1 MPINPVPISKK
12 DSPDGKAQQT
22 SSSGRAP
29 APEFHLSEPRYRFSD
44 IILGEKTVQE
54 IQDSIAVFQF
64 REKLFEEWK
73 LKTVIKSPAN
83 MCVNFYGEPGTGKT
97 MAANAVA
104 SQLGVPVLQVNYADI
119 ESKYV
124 GETSKNLTRLFQTAL
139 EKQALLLFDEADA
152 LLSRR
157 VTEMSSAT
165 DVSVNQTRS
174 VLLTL
179 LDRFSGIAVFTT
191 NFISNYDPAF
201 MRRIPYHIHFPL
213 PDVQGRLALL
223 RHYLGNTVP
232 NTVNFPQVAEKFE
245 GISGA
250 DIANATL
257 TAALRTARAGR
268 SAMTQADLEASL
280 ERIIRGKENNA
291 GRKVCFEE
299 REVSEDYARSQ
310 ITDRGRL
317 LL

>member
-1 MPINPVPISKK
+1 MPIDPTPIAKK
-12 DSPDGKAQQT
+12 EQPEYKPQKAKDRTSPST
-22 SSSGRAP
+22 I
-29 APEFHLSEPRYRFSD
+29 EFFISEPQYHFSD
-44 IILGEKTVQE
+44 VILHDVTQQE
-54 IQDSIAVFQF
+54 IQDAIAVFQF
-64 REKLFEEWK
+64 REKLFVEWK
-73 LKTVIKSPAN
+73 LGTVIKSPPN
-83 MCVNFYGEPGTGKT
+83 ICLNFYGDPGTGKT

-104 SQLGVPVLQVNYADI
+104 AQLSVPLIRVNYADI

-124 GETSKNLTRLFQTAL
+124 GETSKNLTRLFDMAL
-139 EKQALLLFDEADA
+139 QKNALLLFDEADA
-152 LLSRR
+152 LLSKR

-179 LDRFSGIAVFTT
+179 LDRFSGIAIFTT

-213 PDVQGRLALL
+213 PDEDGRLALL
-223 RHYLGNTVP
+223 QHYLANTVP
-232 NTVNFPQVAEKFE
+232 NSIDFLQIARKHQ

-268 SAMTQADLEASL
+268 DVMSQADFEAAL
-280 ERIIRGKENNA
+280 ERIAHSKRDNRKEA
-291 GRKVCFEE
+291 AIQE
-299 REVSEDYARSQ
+299 REVSEEYALSQ
-310 ITDRGRL
+310 IKQSGGNL
-317 LL
+317 